1 MREKFDSELQRIKKI
16 SAYDTERACRM
27 LDDMATA
34 YISVSEYGHLDTA
47 LTAVK
52 VAKKAMRAQGLTQ
65 DLIDDYFLQRSYLSK
80 TQLRD
85 FKNQS
90 IYTDTGDIAKTITSK
105 IALFTD
111 RTTTDLI
118 IDRLQSQPEL
128 LSALKR
134 GVSAQYITQK
144 LDVPNS
150 TLLINF
156 YKKHKSIIDN

>member
-1 MREKFDSELQRIKKI
+1 MREKFDSELKRIKKI
-16 SAYDTERACRM
+16 SVYDTDRACRM

-80 TQLRD
+80 TQLRE
-85 FKNQS
+85 FKNSS
-90 IYTDTGDIAKTITSK
+90 IYTDNGDIDKSITNK
-105 IALFTD
+105 IALFTSQ
-111 RTTTDLI
+111 TSTDLI
-118 IDRLQSQPEL
+118 IDGLKARPEL
-128 LSALKR
+128 LSALRR

-144 LDVPNS
+144 LDVSNS
-150 TLLINF
+150 ILLIKF
-156 YKKHKSIIDN
+156 YKKHKDIIDN

>member
-34 YISVSEYGHLDTA
+34 YISASEYGHLDTA

-80 TQLRD
+80 TQLRE
-85 FKNQS
+85 FKNSS
-90 IYTDTGDIAKTITSK
+90 IYTDNGDIDKTITSK

-111 RTTTDLI
+111 RTTTDLL

-128 LSALKR
+128 LTALKN
-134 GVSAQYITQK
+134 GIKKSWLNEKFSIK
-144 LDVPNS
+144 DP